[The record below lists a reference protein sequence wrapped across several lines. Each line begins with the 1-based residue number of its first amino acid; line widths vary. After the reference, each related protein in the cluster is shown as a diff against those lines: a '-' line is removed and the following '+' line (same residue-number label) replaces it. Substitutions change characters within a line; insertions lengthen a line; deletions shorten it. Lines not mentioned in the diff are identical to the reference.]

1 MTAPS
6 LAGIPDPPLQE
17 VAETQRRRPGRKAD
31 QAAAAREREARSA
44 SGVCDLLTRRP
55 ELRGVLAT
63 ADWLEEATRWS
74 A

>member
-1 MTAPS
+1 MTATMTP
-6 LAGIPDPPLQE
+6 
-17 VAETQRRRPGRKAD
+17 ETLRRRPGRKPD
-31 QAAAAREREARSA
+31 QAAAARDRELRSA
-44 SGVCDLLTRRP
+44 SGVSHLLARRP

>member
-1 MTAPS
+1 MMTSEPVR
-6 LAGIPDPPLQE
+6 Q
-17 VAETQRRRPGRKAD
+17 RPGRKPD

-55 ELRGVLAT
+55 ELRGVLST